1 MLDKG
6 LPATSVQRPDLSGM
20 CSIAG
25 LLVEAAKV
33 CHWSSDRPHA
43 GALTHINTLRTP
55 RPYTRALPALQG
67 NARMLDVIRWDS
79 DLIRRYDLAGPRYT
93 SYPTAV
99 QFGTQTGAFD
109 LLHAL
114 RDSRKAHRPLSLYV
128 HIPFCANI
136 CYYCAC
142 NKVITKDRSR
152 AQAYLQRLGNE
163 IEMLGCHL
171 APDQVVE
178 QLHLGGGTPTFLN
191 HDELRQLMTRLRANF
206 HLLDDDSGDYG
217 IEIDPREADWSSMG
231 LLRELGFNRVS
242 LGVQDL
248 DPAVQRAVNRLQ
260 SLEQTRA
267 IVEAARTL
275 QFRSVN
281 IDLIYGLP
289 LQTPQGFARTVD
301 EIIALQPDRLSVFNY
316 AHLPERFMPQRR
328 IEQHDLP
335 APEQKLHMLQ
345 GTIEQLTLAGYRYI
359 GMDHFALPDDELA
372 IAQEEGTLQRNFQ
385 GYTTHGHCDLLG
397 LGVSAIS
404 QIGDLYCQNSSDLN
418 DYQTLL
424 ASDQLATKRGLV
436 CHEDDRIRQAVIQ
449 QLICH
454 FELDFSQIEAA
465 FMIEFRG
472 YFSEAWPRLVEMH
485 HDGLIVLDDRG
496 IRVLPAGRLLVRAV
510 CMLFDRYLSP
520 QTLQRFSRVI

>member
-1 MLDKG
+1 MLD
-6 LPATSVQRPDLSGM
+6 A
-20 CSIAG
+20 
-25 LLVEAAKV
+25 
-33 CHWSSDRPHA
+33 
-43 GALTHINTLRTP
+43 
-55 RPYTRALPALQG
+55 
-67 NARMLDVIRWDS
+67 IRWDS

-99 QFGTQTGAFD
+99 QFNTQVGAFD

-114 RDSRKAHRPLSLYV
+114 RESRKASRPLSLYA

-142 NKVITKDRSR
+142 NKVVTKDRSR
-152 AQAYLQRLGNE
+152 AQAYLQRLEHE
-163 IEMLGCHL
+163 IKMLACHL

-191 HDELRQLMTRLRANF
+191 HGELRQLMAQLRTHFN
-206 HLLDDDSGDYG
+206 LLDDDSGDYG

-289 LQTPQGFARTVD
+289 LQTPEGFARTVE

-328 IEQHDLP
+328 IDTQALP
-335 APEQKLHMLQ
+335 RPEQKLQMLER
-345 GTIEQLTLAGYRYI
+345 TIEQLTGAGYRYI

-418 DYQTLL
+418 DYQSLL
-424 ASDQLATKRGLV
+424 GSDQLATKRGLL
-436 CHEDDRIRQAVIQ
+436 CNDDDRIRRAVIQ

-454 FELDFSQIEAA
+454 FELDFTRIEQA
-465 FMIEFRG
+465 FGIDFAHYFRDLQAPLHAMA
-472 YFSEAWPRLVEMH
+472 S
-485 HDGLIVLDDRG
+485 DGLIALDAHG
-496 IRVLPAGRLLVRAV
+496 IRVLPAGRLLVRGV
-510 CMLFDRYLSP
+510 CMLFDAYLNP
-520 QTLQRFSRVI
+520 QNSQRFSRVI